1 MRKHTF
7 VFILY
12 LLFFIAGTAHANL
25 DDEIKGVFDDMVNA
39 TPGGSY
45 DTQRR
50 GVISGGSL
58 VSRNK
63 IANPNLISFVPP
75 GVKAGCGGIDLYGGS
90 FSYINSAQLTQ
101 LMRSIAQAA
110 MGYAFQLAI
119 EGMCPTCAQVIA
131 KLQKDIAFINSLMKN
146 SCEAGKLIV
155 DNTLKPGL
163 ESVNETFKSN
173 LSTKLSTDTGFVS
186 DFFAAKE
193 DKGSSPDKKAI
204 DAGRPDL
211 FTGNVVFKSLNNAN
225 ATSWFQH
232 GDEQLARVLMT
243 LTGTY
248 IATKKDD
255 NSGIQYDFRP
265 SKIEPRDFIEGGALT
280 IYKCESNDCL
290 LPGDSTEVVQVTGMR
305 DRVRK
310 MLFGTGTCEACTGG
324 ILRKMQER
332 SGGSV
337 FDPQEKQFI
346 EATSPGAYGLLTKL
360 AHEPGSA
367 RVIAEQLIN
376 ILAVELTNK
385 LIDDMYDTVRN
396 AVETSGKEMDSK
408 MMATMRDRRDKI
420 NEERR
425 TAGQTIAGVSILLD
439 TYSTIDSDLRNNAFH
454 KTQ

>member
-1 MRKHTF
+1 MRDPSLLIMF
-7 VFILY
+7 C
-12 LLFFIAGTAHANL
+12 LLFFIVSPVKAGL
-25 DDEIKGVFDDMVNA
+25 DDELKGVFDDMVNV

-50 GVISGGSL
+50 GVITGGSI

-63 IANPNLISFVPP
+63 MINPNLISFTPP

-155 DNTLKPGL
+155 DNTLRPGL

-173 LSTKLSTDTGFVS
+173 LSTKLSTDTGFLS
-186 DFFAAKE
+186 DWFQAKE
-193 DKGSSPDKKAI
+193 DKSSSPDKKAV

-211 FTGNVVFKSLNNAN
+211 FTGNVVYKSLNNAN

-232 GDEQLARVLMT
+232 GDEQLKGVLMS

-248 IATKKDD
+248 IAGKKADD
-255 NSGIQYDFRP
+255 SGIVYKFKP
-265 SKIEPRDFIEGGALT
+265 SIIEPKDFVEGGTLT
-280 IYKCESNDCL
+280 IYKCESDDCL
-290 LPGDSTEVVQVTGMR
+290 LTGDSKETIQVTGMR
-305 DRVRK
+305 TRVRK
-310 MLFGTGTCEACTGG
+310 MILGTGTCSTCTGG

-332 SGGSV
+332 SGGTQ
-337 FDPQEKQFI
+337 FNNEEKQFI

-360 AHEPGSA
+360 AHEPGA
-367 RVIAEQLIN
+367 AHVIAEQLTN
-376 ILAVELTNK
+376 VLAIELTNK
-385 LIDDMYDTVRN
+385 IVDEMYDTVRN
-396 AVETSGKEMDSK
+396 SVESSGKEMDTK
-408 MMATMRDRRDKI
+408 MLAAMRDRKERI

-425 TAGQTIAGVSILLD
+425 VAGQTIAGISFVLD
-439 TYSTIDSDLRNNAFH
+439 TYARIDTDLRNNAFH
-454 KTQ
+454 KLQ

>member
-1 MRKHTF
+1 MRNCSLL
-7 VFILY
+7 LY
-12 LLFFIAGTAHANL
+12 LLFFIVSPAKAGL
-25 DDEIKGVFDDMVNA
+25 DDELKGVFDDMINV

-50 GVISGGSL
+50 GVITGGSI

-63 IANPNLISFVPP
+63 MVNPNLVSFVPP

-131 KLQKDIAFINSLMKN
+131 KLQKDITFINSLMKN

-155 DNTLKPGL
+155 DNTLRPGL

-186 DFFAAKE
+186 DWFQAKE
-193 DKGSSPDKKAI
+193 DKSSSPDKKAI

-211 FTGNVVFKSLNNAN
+211 FTGNVVYKSLNNAN

-232 GDEQLARVLMT
+232 GDDQLKGVLMS

-248 IATKKDD
+248 IAAKKSD
-255 NSGIQYDFRP
+255 NSGIEFNFRP
-265 SKIEPRDFIEGGALT
+265 SIIEPKDFVEGGMLT
-280 IYKCESNDCL
+280 IYKCESDDCL
-290 LPGDSTEVVQVTGMR
+290 LPGDSRETIQVTGMR
-305 DRVRK
+305 ARVRK
-310 MLFGTGTCEACTGG
+310 MILGTGTCGACTGG

-332 SGGSV
+332 SGGTT
-337 FDPQEKQFI
+337 FTNEEKQFI

-360 AHEPGSA
+360 AHEPGA
-367 RVIAEQLIN
+367 AHVIAEQLTNVLTI
-376 ILAVELTNK
+376 ELTNK
-385 LIDDMYDTVRN
+385 IIDEMYDTVRN
-396 AVETSGKEMDSK
+396 SVESSGKEMDTK
-408 MMATMRDRRDKI
+408 MLATMRDRKEKI
-420 NEERR
+420 NEGRR
-425 TAGQTIAGVSILLD
+425 IAGQTIAGISTVLE
-439 TYSTIDSDLRNNAFH
+439 TYSRIDTDLRNNAFH